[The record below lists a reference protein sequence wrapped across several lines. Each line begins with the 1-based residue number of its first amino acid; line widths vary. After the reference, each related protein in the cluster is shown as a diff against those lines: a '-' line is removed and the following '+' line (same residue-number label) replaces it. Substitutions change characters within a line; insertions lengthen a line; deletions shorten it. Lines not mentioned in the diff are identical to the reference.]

1 MSVFIPILCG
11 FVVGVLIGWC
21 LFCGSYLLRLV
32 VLAVDEDWFQYIKK
46 HMKERKEN
54 GKSQV

>member
-21 LFCGSYLLRLV
+21 LFCGALGLHIV
-32 VLAVDEDWFQYIKK
+32 VLAVDDDWHQVIKK
-46 HMKERKEN
+46 HMKERKQN
-54 GKSQV
+54 D

>member
-1 MSVFIPILCG
+1 MSLVVSIFSG
-11 FVVGVLIGWC
+11 FVVGVVLGWC
-21 LFCGSYLLRLV
+21 VFCGMSTIHLIF
-32 VLAVDEDWFQYIKK
+32 LAVDNDWFQYIKK

>member
-11 FVVGVLIGWC
+11 FVVGLILGWC
-21 LFCGSYLLRLV
+21 LFCGVFGLHLV
-32 VLAVDEDWFQYIKK
+32 VLAVDDDWFQYIKK

>member
-21 LFCGSYLLRLV
+21 LFCGALGLHIV
-32 VLAVDEDWFQYIKK
+32 VLAVDDDWHQVIKK